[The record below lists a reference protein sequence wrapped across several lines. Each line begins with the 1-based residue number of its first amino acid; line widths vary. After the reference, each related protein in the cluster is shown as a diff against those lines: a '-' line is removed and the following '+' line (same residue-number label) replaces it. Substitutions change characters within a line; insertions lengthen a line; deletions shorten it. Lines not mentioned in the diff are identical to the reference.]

1 MCLFEGER
9 NYSYEISKIGR
20 FHFPNMNEKATI
32 MLYRFY
38 IPELLFIF
46 IISLLH
52 ICSISILMS
61 SNINEVYQ
69 GSFKLFIFFYEK
81 ILFAPKAPKAP
92 RAQKGQKA
100 QKALKNTKYNR
111 AKAQNANK

>member
-1 MCLFEGER
+1 
-9 NYSYEISKIGR
+9 
-20 FHFPNMNEKATI
+20 

-61 SNINEVYQ
+61 SNINEVIRAVLN
-69 GSFKLFIFFYEK
+69 SFFFFTK
-81 ILFAPKAPKAP
+81 RFCTH
-92 RAQKGQKA
+92 QKHQKRQEHKKHKKH
-100 QKALKNTKYNR
+100 QKTQKYNR
-111 AKAQNANK
+111 AKAQNANKGTKIKNALKKHLSGKK